1 MIVGIDHIALTV
13 SDLDRTLYFYT
24 HVMRMGLVREPNRPA
39 ALTFGSQKINV
50 HQKDKT
56 FEPNAFRP
64 TPGSSDFSLVTDRP
78 IAEWLCDLER
88 HGVTVELGPI
98 VGSGA
103 RGAMN
108 SIYFRDPDNNLIE
121 VSNYE

>member
-1 MIVGIDHIALTV
+1 
-13 SDLDRTLYFYT
+13 
-24 HVMRMGLVREPNRPA
+24 MGLVREPDRPA
-39 ALTFGSQKINV
+39 ALRFGSQKINV

-56 FEPNAFRP
+56 FEPKAFRP
-64 TPGSSDFSLVTDRP
+64 TPGSSDFCLVTDRP

-88 HGVTVELGPI
+88 HGVTVELGP
-98 VGSGA
+98 VVHSGA